1 MTSASAPL
9 RPRRGRHGRGLR
21 GPMAWPP
28 VPAMAT
34 RAEQFDELVLDAAA
48 RIEQRLGRPLGDAEF
63 AVEDVPPSDPAPW
76 ESSDVP
82 LGRLFAAQG
91 KMPARQTAGPGAH
104 PRTPTVR
111 DRWAAHPQP
120 RTRRHPTACRG
131 AARYGRQRRAQA
143 RRTARLVWPS
153 RARVARPSGPAD

>member
-1 MTSASAPL
+1 MTSASAQL
-9 RPRRGRHGRGLR
+9 RPRRDRHGRALR

-91 KMPARQTAGPGAH
+91 KMPARIVVYRRPVETRATDSRELAALVNDVVVEQAASLLGVDPRELDAGYDPDG
-104 PRTPTVR
+104 
-111 DRWAAHPQP
+111 D
-120 RTRRHPTACRG
+120 
-131 AARYGRQRRAQA
+131 
-143 RRTARLVWPS
+143 
-153 RARVARPSGPAD
+153 

>member
-1 MTSASAPL
+1 
-9 RPRRGRHGRGLR
+9 
-21 GPMAWPP
+21 MAWPA

-91 KMPARQTAGPGAH
+91 KMPARIVVYRRPVETRATDARELAALINDVVVEQVASLLGVDPRDLDAGYDP
-104 PRTPTVR
+104 
-111 DRWAAHPQP
+111 D
-120 RTRRHPTACRG
+120 
-131 AARYGRQRRAQA
+131 
-143 RRTARLVWPS
+143 S
-153 RARVARPSGPAD
+153 N